1 MISLKSIEKYYTL
14 GTEKIPVL
22 KGINLDLSP
31 GQLSY
36 LLGESGC
43 GKSTLLNVIGGIDT
57 ATNGQYFFNGKSV
70 NDYTEKEWA
79 YFRRKKIGFVFQNFN
94 LISHLTAIEN
104 VELSMILEGKS
115 KSERYARAKELLE
128 IVGLADREKHL
139 PSQLSGGQKQR
150 VAIARSLAN
159 NPDIILA
166 DEPTGALDSE
176 NSEQIMKILKKVAD
190 QGKIVL
196 VVTHSKGFADFAD
209 RIIQMKDGSIVEIQD
224 IREPNRNMETASAIE
239 QTKASKKKKINWN
252 TTLKLAVRNIKNKKW
267 RNTLTALGASI
278 GIFGMVTIGA
288 LGNGINEKISS
299 AASGTDSNYSIGVY
313 KNDTELLPTTIQDE
327 LSQVDNVKDVY
338 AYNPFQ
344 IGIESTDGKKTTA
357 NADTLVPEKYK
368 SLYGKSYISEGTYP
382 VTESEVIIPERIAEE
397 LFGNANDAIGKKV
410 TLVAQ
415 LMSLKDVY
423 QTVSTEVTVTGLV
436 KNGAIPLLDTV
447 GLSYSLSQK
456 ITNENPQTE
465 NTALQYTV
473 IPSSIDKVDSIIKD
487 LQSKGY
493 VAETE
498 SDSSEELSGYITMA
512 SVAVGL
518 LSGISLIVSSI
529 MIGIVLYVSVLER
542 TREIGTLKAI
552 GAYRSDIR
560 RIFVMEGFMIGVLG
574 GLFGVVSSFLIGQL
588 GNFIIKEGFDK
599 PNLQLFQYDLTQLA
613 LIIIFSGLLGV
624 LASFIP
630 AFRASKLN
638 PVEALKY
645 E

>member
-1 MISLKSIEKYYTL
+1 MISLESIKKDYKLEKET
-14 GTEKIPVL
+14 IPVIN
-22 KGINLDLSP
+22 GIDLDLFP
-31 GQLSY
+31 GELTY

-43 GKSTLLNVIGGIDT
+43 GKSTLLNIIGGIDK
-57 ATNGQYFFNGKSV
+57 ASSGDYLFNGKSV
-70 NDYTEKEWA
+70 KDYSEKEWA

-94 LISHLTAIEN
+94 LVSHLTAIEN

-115 KSERYARAKELLE
+115 KSERNKKSKELLE
-128 IVGLADREKHL
+128 LVGLKDREKHL

-159 NPDIILA
+159 DPDIILA

-176 NSEQIMKILKKVAD
+176 NSEQIMKILKKVAN

-196 VVTHSKGFADFAD
+196 VVTHSQGFVDYAD
-209 RIIQMKDGSIVEIQD
+209 RIIQMKDGSIVD
-224 IREPNRNMETASAIE
+224 INVKNSNQMIE
-239 QTKASKKKKINWN
+239 SSSINNQLDSSKKKKINWN
-252 TTLKLAVRNIKNKKW
+252 TTLKLAIRNIKNKKW
-267 RNTLTALGASI
+267 RNTLTAIGASI

-288 LGNGINEKISS
+288 LGNGINEKI
-299 AASGTDSNYSIGVY
+299 ANAITGTDSNYSIGVY
-313 KNDTELLPTTIQDE
+313 KDDTELLPTTVQDE

-344 IGIESTDGKKTTA
+344 ISIETRDGKKTTA
-357 NADTLVPEKYK
+357 SADTLVPEKYK
-368 SLYGKSYISEGTYP
+368 TLYGKSYITHGDYP
-382 VTESEVIIPERIAEE
+382 SNDSEVILPERVAEE
-397 LFGNANDAIGKKV
+397 LYKNANEAIGKKV
-410 TLVAQ
+410 TIVSQ
-415 LMSLKDVY
+415 LMSLNDVY
-423 QTVSTEVTVTGLV
+423 PTVSIEATVTGLV

-447 GLSYSLSQK
+447 GFSYSLSQK
-456 ITNENPQTE
+456 ITNENPQTK
-465 NTALQYTV
+465 NTAMQYTV
-473 IPSSIDKVDSIIKD
+473 IPSSIDKVDSVIKN

-498 SDSSEELSGYITMA
+498 SDSSEELSSYVTMA

-560 RIFVMEGFMIGVLG
+560 RIFVMEGFMIGLLG
-574 GLFGVVSSFLIGQL
+574 GIFGVAGSFIIGKL

-599 PNLQLFQYDLTQLA
+599 PNLQLFQYDISQLV

-624 LASFIP
+624 AASFIP
-630 AFRASKLN
+630 AYRAAKLN